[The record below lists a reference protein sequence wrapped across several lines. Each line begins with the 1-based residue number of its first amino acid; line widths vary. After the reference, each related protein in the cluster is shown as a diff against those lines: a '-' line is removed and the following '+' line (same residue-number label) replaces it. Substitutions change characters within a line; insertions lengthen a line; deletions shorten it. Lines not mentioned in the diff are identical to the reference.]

1 MMSHGRRGRYYGLG
15 GRLSTNSSQNV
26 QPELVPP
33 AQLLPYSILAIQYS
47 MGIITIT
54 SISQLN
60 GILSKDKDKLSVI
73 DFHATWCGPC
83 HAIAPAYESLSNQ
96 YTSVNFL
103 KCDVDA
109 AFEVARVYSISA
121 MPTFIFL
128 KGSTKVDQL
137 KGASKSA
144 LETTLRKHAVIDP
157 TSKAFSG
164 KGNTL
169 GGTPAVPDIVG
180 DANQSLNKITTWFT
194 QLDPQLRVL
203 MGLVGLYLVFWCFH

>member
-1 MMSHGRRGRYYGLG
+1 M
-15 GRLSTNSSQNV
+15 
-26 QPELVPP
+26 
-33 AQLLPYSILAIQYS
+33 AIT
-47 MGIITIT
+47 TIT

-83 HAIAPAYESLSNQ
+83 HAIAPAFEALSKK
-96 YTSVNFL
+96 YTNVNFL

-109 AFEVARVYSISA
+109 ASEVASFYSVSV

-144 LETTLRKHAVIDP
+144 LESTLQKHAVVS
-157 TSKAFSG
+157 TSTAFSG

-169 GGTPAVPDIVG
+169 GGSPAAPDVVG
-180 DANQSLNKITTWFT
+180 DGTETLNKIFAGFT

-203 MGLVGLYLVFWCFH
+203 LGLIGLYLVFWCFR

>member
-1 MMSHGRRGRYYGLG
+1 M
-15 GRLSTNSSQNV
+15 
-26 QPELVPP
+26 
-33 AQLLPYSILAIQYS
+33 
-47 MGIITIT
+47 IITIT

-83 HAIAPAYESLSNQ
+83 HAIAPAYEALSNQ

-128 KGSTKVDQL
+128 KGNTKVDQL
-137 KGASKSA
+137 KGASKSG
-144 LETTLRKHAVIDP
+144 LENTLQKHAVLDS
-157 TSKAFSG
+157 TSTAFSG

-169 GGTPAVPDIVG
+169 GGSPAAPDVVVDG
-180 DANQSLNKITTWFT
+180 KQTLNNISAWFT

-203 MGLVGLYLVFWCFH
+203 LGLIGLYLVFWYFR